1 MAQLKITEA
10 IEKIEKV
17 IEESSQEDIV
27 KSAEAALETLLVLV
41 DLGFNNISMEDIDE

>member
-1 MAQLKITEA
+1 MAQLSITKA
-10 IEKIEKV
+10 IEKIEEV
-17 IEESSQEDIV
+17 IKESSQEDII